1 MRPPG
6 TTVVGNRDL
15 GPCPSRRPA
24 RMLAGMAHPF
34 FRRHRSSRYRP
45 AALGQGGAEPVTV
58 GAALA
63 AESEAFLHGRLADQ
77 LVATGRRVPGW
88 VMLNRLAHG
97 TRDEL
102 AALGVAGNCGWRV
115 HPSLGGPQWLA
126 DERAL
131 ASRLI
136 GIGTSAEALRTLQDE
151 VLIPLELTLIARSR
165 SESLSP
171 QDVIGA
177 ASRALDEDRLDR

>member
-1 MRPPG
+1 
-6 TTVVGNRDL
+6 
-15 GPCPSRRPA
+15 
-24 RMLAGMAHPF
+24 MAHPF
-34 FRRHRSSRYRP
+34 SRRRHTSPCQP
-45 AALGQGGAEPVTV
+45 AAPGQRGAEPVTV

-63 AESEAFLHGRLADQ
+63 AESEAFLHGRLADH
-77 LVATGRRVPGW
+77 LVANGQHVPGW

-102 AALGVAGNCGWRV
+102 ADVVVAARCGWRA

-136 GIGTSAEALRTLQDE
+136 GIGTSTEALRALQGE

-165 SESLSP
+165 SEALSP

>member
-1 MRPPG
+1 
-6 TTVVGNRDL
+6 
-15 GPCPSRRPA
+15 
-24 RMLAGMAHPF
+24 MLAGMAHPF

-102 AALGVAGNCGWRV
+102 AALGVAGHCGWRA